1 MKKAINKALLAVFV
15 LIARL
20 ACTQTVA
27 SNSNGLFLSAN
38 NSSAAQSYINA
49 TRTDTDNKDLNTT
62 NLSTD
67 SQTISNAFNSPEQA
81 IVATNTVPSVI
92 DERSIPLFTRDMTTA
107 TSPSQLLP
115 ASNSITSTLSLVT
128 SLFALIV
135 AALAVSWF
143 IQKKTG
149 IAANNFGKVL
159 GMVPLD
165 NKRIVYIV
173 DVMGKML
180 VLGVTENNI
189 NYLTEIT
196 DKDTV
201 DAYRLKYG
209 QSVTPGLDKLF
220 PFLKKSDSEESDTD
234 DAYADEK
241 SKREAKKQIENV
253 KTSLETSHDKR
264 IARLQ
269 DMIIK
274 K

>member
-1 MKKAINKALLAVFV
+1 M
-15 LIARL
+15 
-20 ACTQTVA
+20 
-27 SNSNGLFLSAN
+27 
-38 NSSAAQSYINA
+38 
-49 TRTDTDNKDLNTT
+49 
-62 NLSTD
+62 
-67 SQTISNAFNSPEQA
+67 
-81 IVATNTVPSVI
+81 
-92 DERSIPLFTRDMTTA
+92 
-107 TSPSQLLP
+107 
-115 ASNSITSTLSLVT
+115 SLVT

-135 AALAVSWF
+135 AAVALSWF

-159 GMVPLD
+159 GVVPLD
-165 NKRIVYIV
+165 NKRIIYIV

-209 QSVTPGLDKLF
+209 QSVTPGLEKLF
-220 PFLKKSDSEESDTD
+220 PFLRKSDSVESVEDETI
-234 DAYADEK
+234 AEEK
-241 SKREAKKQIENV
+241 SKREAKKQIESV
-253 KTSLETSHDKR
+253 KTSLETSHDQR

>member
-1 MKKAINKALLAVFV
+1 MKKAINTALLVVFV
-15 LIARL
+15 LIAEL

-27 SNSNGLFLSAN
+27 SNSNGLFLSTN
-38 NSSAAQSYINA
+38 NSAAAQNYISA
-49 TRTDTDNKDLNTT
+49 TRTDTDYEAQTIPSLATE
-62 NLSTD
+62 
-67 SQTISNAFNSPEQA
+67 SQTITDTPQNGPSQTA
-81 IVATNTVPSVI
+81 VATNSIPSI
-92 DERSIPLFTRDMTTA
+92 LDERSIPLFTRDIA
-107 TSPSQLLP
+107 TSQAPILP
-115 ASNSITSTLSLVT
+115 VSNSLGSTLSLVT

-135 AALAVSWF
+135 AAVALSWF

-159 GMVPLD
+159 GVVPLD
-165 NKRIVYIV
+165 NKRIIYIV

-209 QSVTPGLDKLF
+209 QSVTPGLEKLF
-220 PFLKKSDSEESDTD
+220 PFLRKSDSVESVEDETI
-234 DAYADEK
+234 AEEK
-241 SKREAKKQIENV
+241 SKREAKKQIESV
-253 KTSLETSHDKR
+253 KTSLETSHDQR